1 MSAKQCLASVRFG
14 WMLVLSGSLISAL
27 TLPSWAQE
35 QSFEFSGFDVSAQPN
50 GLSSQLEDPTQNS
63 KLKTQNS
70 TPKTQNSTTQIS
82 SIRDFNRPA
91 TTIKEWIAQVE
102 AATTQVTGVSLNST
116 ETGLEI
122 VLETAEGKL
131 LQIDATK
138 FRSEGNSLIADI
150 PNAALALPDAE
161 EFSADNPTEEIA
173 NVRVTQ
179 LNASSIQISVTGN
192 DALPS
197 EEVTLRT
204 GELAYSL
211 NSEAEIP
218 DEEIV
223 VTGGEQGGYRVPNA
237 TTGTRLNIPL
247 LETPASISVIT
258 NELIEDTAAR
268 RVEDLLPYT
277 SGVSPGVTGDT
288 QGGTTPEITIRG
300 FSVFRQVY
308 VNGLRDNSRFLVRD
322 LANIDRVE
330 ILKGFSSLLYGTGTP
345 GGVVNYITK
354 KPQATPQ
361 YSVSFDAG
369 SFDFYRGEV
378 DLTGPL
384 TDDKNL
390 LYRLV
395 LAAQASDSF
404 VRNVEDNRIFVAPS
418 LTLLTGG
425 GGSLTIEGEY
435 YRLDKD
441 VSSGAKFF
449 NGELFFD
456 RSYTDPRNSNI
467 NNHYRIA
474 AYFDQPIS
482 KQWSLNFSGQYF
494 YTKRD
499 LDPLVTAITFS
510 GNRLQRF
517 YRVVLDDYYQ
527 YNLRGEVRGN
537 FRIGASEH
545 QLLAGIE
552 YNKLDSDITGR
563 AGAFFGSIDVDDPSF
578 DVSLPTT
585 NRASQSNSNSDWGI
599 YIQDFIKLGRFRLL
613 AGLRYGEFEGSFNDE
628 TNQNDNF
635 VSPSL
640 GLIYSLTDSATVYA
654 SFSQSTE
661 PQTGQI
667 RNGGFIEPRE
677 ATQYEIGAKANF
689 LNDRLSI
696 TTALF
701 DLTQTNIGE
710 ADPVDSDFV
719 IPVGDVRTRGLE
731 LDVAGKITDNFSLI
745 AAYTHFFEAEI
756 ISNNSGLEGNRLANA
771 PRNSFGIYGKYD
783 FTEGALRGLSL
794 GAGLIYVD
802 ERAGDNANTF
812 EAPDYIRVDLGA
824 AYKVNNLTFRVAIEN
839 LFNEKYV
846 VGSTNRA
853 NITQGTPFAVTGS
866 VKVEF

>member
-1 MSAKQCLASVRFG
+1 MNVEWLSVRL
-14 WMLVLSGSLISAL
+14 MLLVIMAGSAILSTAL
-27 TLPSWAQE
+27 PGKAQQKGNEFLMLNSQSQASTQHSTL
-35 QSFEFSGFDVSAQPN
+35 N
-50 GLSSQLEDPTQNS
+50 TQHS
-63 KLKTQNS
+63 PIPRIDDRPQ
-70 TPKTQNSTTQIS
+70 
-82 SIRDFNRPA
+82 PA
-91 TTIKEWIAQVE
+91 TTVKDWIAQIE
-102 AATTQVTGVSLNST
+102 AATVQVTGVKLERT
-116 ETGLEI
+116 ESGLEI
-122 VLETAEGKL
+122 ILETADGKPLQVDANQFRTEG
-131 LQIDATK
+131 D
-138 FRSEGNSLIADI
+138 SLIADI
-150 PNAALALPDAE
+150 PNAVLALPEGQPFIAN
-161 EFSADNPTEEIA
+161 NPTEEIA
-173 NVRVTQ
+173 MVQVGQ
-179 LNASSIQISVTGN
+179 QDVSSIRVSVTGN
-192 DALPS
+192 DGLPT
-197 EEVTLRT
+197 EEVILRT
-204 GELAYSL
+204 GDLAYSL
-211 NSEAEIP
+211 NPEAEIP

-237 TTGTRLNIPL
+237 TTGTRLDIPL

-300 FSVFRQVY
+300 FSIFRQVY
-308 VNGLRDNSRFLVRD
+308 INGLRDNSRFLVRD

-361 YSVSFDAG
+361 YSVSLDAG

-384 TDDKNL
+384 TDDRNL

-482 KQWSLNFSGQYF
+482 KQWSLNLSGQYF

-510 GNRLQRF
+510 GDRLQRF

-563 AGAFFGSIDVDDPSF
+563 AGTFFGTIDVDDPDF
-578 DVSLPTT
+578 DVPLPTT

-599 YIQDFIKLGRFRLL
+599 YIQDFMKLGRFRLL

-628 TNQNDNF
+628 TNQDDNF

-640 GLIYSLTDSATVYA
+640 GLVYSLTDSATVYA

-667 RNGGFIEPRE
+667 RGGGFIEPRE

-731 LDVAGKITDNFSLI
+731 LDIAGKITDNFSLI

-824 AYKVNNLTFRVAIEN
+824 AYKINNLTFRVAIEN

-846 VGSTNRA
+846 AGSTNRA